1 MRYIIFIPLSFYS
14 CSMEL
19 SEKQDAH
26 KTIDDLYKLYES
38 NEYMTCKID
47 AYICKQ
53 LPIIFENMDRLHIE
67 RTHRIQE
74 LSSEQDLFIQCF
86 LNNNQYFYI
95 SATEQFFYY
104 DGVHYQDFNED
115 DILHHVL
122 TSITKDRNLMSWKQR
137 TKINIMKRI
146 KDNSLL
152 TSIPESDTIQNVLDL
167 LSPALFSSRVEAKYF
182 LTILGDNILRK
193 NTNLIH
199 FINPKS
205 KQFLLAFTNSCQVF
219 LGVGLA
225 QTFKHKYYEHA
236 YQDCRLVKINECV
249 QLETIWNPIVKQSA
263 LDIICVA
270 CHYSTRYNSS
280 DNYLTEFSNEDA
292 VMRSV
297 FYIKDMQPND
307 LVNLFVTEY
316 LDKNPTSPTPIT
328 WKNMQYLWKQF
339 LDSKNLPSVIFMQ
352 TLKGLMIE
360 KLKDNYREDADSFH
374 GICSK
379 FLPAIQKFLQFWNE
393 TMVADETEFDLEIE
407 EIVILFRK
415 WTLSFSLSTNN
426 SGGTLQNLT
435 DKQIRDLISYY
446 FPVVELERDKYIS
459 KIRCILWDKQLDI
472 QVALDNLK
480 ANLRAAAVTTNYSIY
495 DAYSFYCKQA
505 NGQNVSKSYFEKYV
519 MDNFSEYIVE
529 TKFLSSQWIMV

>member
-1 MRYIIFIPLSFYS
+1 
-14 CSMEL
+14 MEL
-19 SEKQDAH
+19 SGKQNAH
-26 KTIDDLYKLYES
+26 KTIDDLYKFYET
-38 NEYMTCKID
+38 NEYMIGKIN

-53 LPIIFENMDRLHIE
+53 LPSIFENMERLHIE
-67 RTHRIQE
+67 RVNRIQE
-74 LSSEQDLFIQCF
+74 LSTEQDLFIQCF

-104 DGVHYQDFNED
+104 DGLHYQDFNED
-115 DILHHVL
+115 DILHQVL
-122 TSITKDRNLMSWKQR
+122 TTITKDRNLMSWKQR

-205 KQFLLAFTNSCQVF
+205 KQFLLKFNNVCQIF
-219 LGVGLA
+219 LGVGLSH
-225 QTFKHKYYEHA
+225 TFKHKYYEHTYA
-236 YQDCRLVKINECV
+236 DCRLVKINECV
-249 QLETIWNPIVKQSA
+249 QIETIWNPIISHAA

-270 CHYSTRYNSS
+270 CHYSTRYQSS
-280 DNYLTEFSNEDA
+280 DNYLTEFSNEESLIK
-292 VMRSV
+292 SV
-297 FYIKDMQPND
+297 FYIKDMRPND
-307 LVNLFVTEY
+307 LVQLFINDY
-316 LDKNPTSPTPIT
+316 LDKNQAAPTPIT

-360 KLKDNYREDADSFH
+360 KLKDNYKEEADSFQ

-379 FLPAIQKFLQFWNE
+379 FLPAIQKFLQFWSE
-393 TMVADETEFDLEIE
+393 TMVEDDTEFDLEIE

-415 WTLSFSLSTNN
+415 WPPSLSLSTNN
-426 SGGTLQNLT
+426 SGGAVQTLT

-446 FPVVELERDKYIS
+446 FPGVELDRDKYIS
-459 KIRCILWDKQLDI
+459 RMRCILWDKQLDI

-480 ANLRAAAVTTNYSIY
+480 ANLRSSSITTNYSIY

-505 NGQNVSKSYFEKYV
+505 NSQNVSKSYFEKYV
-519 MDNFSEYIVE
+519 IDNFSEYIVDS
-529 TKFLSSQWIMV
+529 KFLSSEWTMA

>member
-1 MRYIIFIPLSFYS
+1 MYIIFIPFLFYS

-19 SEKQDAH
+19 SGKQEAH

-38 NEYMTCKID
+38 NEYMTSKID
-47 AYICKQ
+47 AYTCKQ
-53 LPIIFENMDRLHIE
+53 LPIIFENMERLHIE
-67 RTHRIQE
+67 RTNRIQE
-74 LSSEQDLFIQCF
+74 LSTEQDLFIQCF
-86 LNNNQYFYI
+86 LNNNQYFYV
-95 SATEQFFYY
+95 SATERFFYY
-104 DGVHYQDFNED
+104 DGLHYQDFNED

-167 LSPALFSSRVEAKYF
+167 LSPALFSCRVEAKYF

-205 KQFLLAFTNSCQVF
+205 KQFLLAFTNICHMF
-219 LGVGLA
+219 LGVGLS

-236 YQDCRLVKINECV
+236 YQDFRLVKINECI
-249 QLETIWNPIVKQSA
+249 QLESIWNPIIRPSA

-270 CHYSTRYNSS
+270 CHYSIRYNSS
-280 DNYLTEFSNEDA
+280 DNYLINFSNEDA
-292 VMRSV
+292 LIRSV

-307 LVNLFVTEY
+307 LVNLFISDY
-316 LDKNPTSPTPIT
+316 LDKTPTAPSPIT

-339 LDSKNLPSVIFMQ
+339 LDSKNLPSVIFMH
-352 TLKGLMIE
+352 TLKGIMIE
-360 KLKDNYREDADSFH
+360 KLKDNYKEDADSFQ

-379 FLPAIQKFLQFWNE
+379 FLPAIHKFLQFWGE
-393 TMVADETEFDLEIE
+393 TMVTDETEFDLEID
-407 EIVILFRK
+407 EILILFRK
-415 WTLSFSLSTNN
+415 WTLANN
-426 SGGTLQNLT
+426 GTVQNLT

-446 FPVVELERDKYIS
+446 FPAVELERDKYIS
-459 KIRCILWDKQLDI
+459 KVRCILWDKQLDV

-480 ANLRAAAVTTNYSIY
+480 ANLRASAITMNYSIY
-495 DAYSFYCKQA
+495 DAYSFYCKQP
-505 NGQNVSKSYFEKYV
+505 NSQNVSKSYFEKYV
-519 MDNFSEYIVE
+519 IDNFSEYIVE
-529 TKFLSSQWIMV
+529 SKFLSSEWIMV